1 MADLNKAIE
10 SHIRN
15 VIALP
20 KRDITSAANSRE
32 WFLERIFNEIESR
45 SNEPVLHSEKPFVY
59 YGSYFKGTKVA
70 MVDEFDVLVVIDSNT
85 GVFRKG
91 GQEIGRGMGD
101 ASPNHKYAQKYKKED
116 GSGVSPAK
124 MLNWLK
130 GVVQTVVD
138 CFDGQAPERAGQAVT
153 AEIISQNLKIDLVP
167 AGMFRRTTDSRIFCD
182 IPRGD
187 KENGWILTA
196 PEDDMARLE
205 KLAQNR
211 SNFRNVIR
219 VAKRIADT
227 RNFTVP
233 SFAIE
238 TAVVNY
244 AYNATWYNQLDPDLP
259 NVLTWIA
266 RQFRAGRIIDPFDTT
281 ANLLADVASLSWYAE
296 RLEDVVAEL
305 SACRNILNQADA
317 NERVRRILENEW

>member
-1 MADLNKAIE
+1 MMADLNKAIE
-10 SHIRN
+10 SYIRN
-15 VIALP
+15 VIASP
-20 KRDITSAANSRE
+20 KKDITSAANSRE
-32 WFLERIFNEIESR
+32 WFLKRIVNEIESR
-45 SNEPVLHSEKPFVY
+45 SNEPVLYPEKPFVY

-70 MVDEFDVLVVIDSNT
+70 AVDEFDVLVVIDSNT
-85 GVFRKG
+85 SVFRKG
-91 GQEIGRGMGD
+91 GQEVGRGIGD
-101 ASPNHKYAQKYKKED
+101 ASPNHKYAQKYIKED

-130 GVVQTVVD
+130 AVVLTVMD

-167 AGMFRRTTDSRIFCD
+167 AGIFRRTTDGRIFYD

-205 KLAQNR
+205 KVAQNR

-219 VAKRIADT
+219 IAKRAADM
-227 RNFTVP
+227 RNFTVA

-244 AYNATWYNQLDPDLP
+244 AYNATWYNQLHLDLAG
-259 NVLTWIA
+259 VLTWLA
-266 RQFRAGRIIDPFDTT
+266 AQFRAGRIPDPFEHTT
-281 ANLLADVASLSWYAE
+281 NLIGEVESLGWYAE
-296 RLEDVVAEL
+296 RLDEVVEAL
-305 SACRNILNQADA
+305 SACGRIFDQTEA
-317 NERVRRILENEW
+317 NERVQRILDNE